1 MYSYS
6 SIKFDLSNLLFPL
19 CATPLK
25 NERVISVSNLIDLCV
40 TEVTLR
46 GSNTV
51 AFMNQFYCLASFGGK
66 RKSFKEILCHYV

>member
-66 RKSFKEILCHYV
+66 RKSFKEILSHYV